1 MTASLAVALVSGIA
15 VGLLVGIGVAWLAPR
30 LRRAHK
36 TSADAAGS
44 SEARLARDF
53 TVLAELLAERLAKI
67 WLADTP
73 GAPAADGDALYHHV
87 LESTTTIV
95 RQAGASPKGG
105 SRRGR
110 AHRQAGA
117 AGPDSRPARR
127 RVPGG
132 TPQLGAPPKPEQ
144 PSERTPADRT

>member
-15 VGLLVGIGVAWLAPR
+15 AGLVVGIGVAWLAPR

-36 TSADAAGS
+36 TAAEAAGS

-95 RQAGASPKGG
+95 RQAGASPKAAAAAVALTAKRVRPGPI
-105 SRRGR
+105 RGR
-110 AHRQAGA
+110 RDDGSPV
-117 AGPDSRPARR
+117 GP
-127 RVPGG
+127 PG
-132 TPQLGAPPKPEQ
+132 
-144 PSERTPADRT
+144 

>member
-15 VGLLVGIGVAWLAPR
+15 GGLIVGIFVAWLAPR
-30 LRRAHK
+30 VWRARNV
-36 TSADAAGS
+36 AAVAES
-44 SEARLARDF
+44 NEARLARDF

-95 RQAGASPKGG
+95 RQAGASAKAATAVGALTAKRVRPGPI
-105 SRRGR
+105 RGR
-110 AHRQAGA
+110 RDDGSPV
-117 AGPDSRPARR
+117 GP
-127 RVPGG
+127 PG
-132 TPQLGAPPKPEQ
+132 
-144 PSERTPADRT
+144 